1 MKNKTLIILAFVM
14 LVNALSYG
22 TIIPLLYPYASRF
35 GINPLG
41 LSFLF
46 ASFSLFQFLATPII
60 GSLSDRYGRKPL
72 LLLSLF
78 GTSLSLAF
86 FASAQTV
93 VHLFLARILDGVTGG
108 NMSVAQS
115 VIADSV
121 TGKKRARAFGLLGA
135 SFGFGFLLGPALGGF
150 LSTYGLTVPFWFAS
164 GLALVATLLGYF
176 FLDET
181 NPKHTRTKL
190 SSAFELLH
198 PKKMLQALR
207 LPVVGVLLVITI
219 IISLAGNAFVI
230 GFQSFTVDVLA
241 LNPREIGILF
251 TIAGLVSLLTQAGGI
266 KLLERLVP
274 VKEKLL
280 IYLFVLSAILLFAL
294 TFANTLTLF
303 TIFIILFMFPNSGAT
318 PILSGLI
325 SENAP
330 DKEQG
335 KILGINQS
343 FISFGQIIGPIMAG
357 VVANYYVPGIFMLSS
372 ILMIVALFVAVR
384 KIVPV
389 ATSR

>member
-1 MKNKTLIILAFVM
+1 
-14 LVNALSYG
+14 
-22 TIIPLLYPYASRF
+22 
-35 GINPLG
+35 
-41 LSFLF
+41 
-46 ASFSLFQFLATPII
+46 
-60 GSLSDRYGRKPL
+60 
-72 LLLSLF
+72 
-78 GTSLSLAF
+78 
-86 FASAQTV
+86 
-93 VHLFLARILDGVTGG
+93 
-108 NMSVAQS
+108 
-115 VIADSV
+115 
-121 TGKKRARAFGLLGA
+121 
-135 SFGFGFLLGPALGGF
+135 
-150 LSTYGLTVPFWFAS
+150 
-164 GLALVATLLGYF
+164 
-176 FLDET
+176 
-181 NPKHTRTKL
+181 
-190 SSAFELLH
+190 
-198 PKKMLQALR
+198 
-207 LPVVGVLLVITI
+207 
-219 IISLAGNAFVI
+219 
-230 GFQSFTVDVLA
+230 
-241 LNPREIGILF
+241 
-251 TIAGLVSLLTQAGGI
+251 LVSLLTQAGGI